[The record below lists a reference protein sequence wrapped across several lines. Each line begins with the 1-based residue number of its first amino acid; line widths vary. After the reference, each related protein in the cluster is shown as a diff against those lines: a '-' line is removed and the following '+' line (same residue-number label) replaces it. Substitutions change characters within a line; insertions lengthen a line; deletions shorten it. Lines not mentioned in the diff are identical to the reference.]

1 MAVIE
6 AIATTYLEADA
17 ASVTF
22 SSIPQTYEHLQLRV
36 SVRSNAAASGWARLY
51 VQLGDGSVDTGSNYS
66 HHSMMGADTT
76 ASVNYGGTDAYFDFK
91 QMVDTAGGSP
101 SAAYGNIVLDLLDYV
116 NTNKNTTVA
125 GIFGTGGGGT
135 YPIAGFGSGMWNS
148 AVAVDTIKLA
158 PSTGSFARGS
168 EFTLFGLASS

>member
-36 SVRSNAAASGWARLY
+36 SVRSNAAANSWARLY

-66 HHSMMGADTT
+66 HHSMMGDTSST
-76 ASVNYGGTDAYFDFK
+76 SVNYGSGEVNVDYK
-91 QMVDTAGGSP
+91 QMVDTVGGSP
-101 SAAYGNIVLDLLDYV
+101 STGYGNIVLDLMDYV
-116 NTNKNTTVA
+116 NTNKNTTMA
-125 GIFGTGGGGT
+125 GVFGTASSDS
-135 YPIAGFGSGMWNS
+135 PVVGFGSGLWDNT
-148 AVAVDTIKLA
+148 AAVDTIKLA
-158 PSTGSFARGS
+158 PSAGSFSRGS
-168 EFTLFGLASS
+168 EFTLYGLNSA